1 MKKEI
6 KHFVAFLKRMVIE
19 AIQLFSK
26 IIERPLTKKFSNKK
40 LKKQPV
46 FIIGAPRTGSTII
59 YQILTNQFNV
69 LYFDNL
75 VCLFNKIPFI
85 GFILSNL
92 VFKNCAH
99 NCFKSH
105 HGDTQKYGWHAP
117 SECGAFWYRWL
128 PKDRHFVD
136 YSDINKLMVKQ
147 IRTEINA
154 IINYFDKPLV
164 FKNLNAGQ
172 RLRLIK
178 KCFPDA
184 KFIYIKRDP
193 LYVAQSIL
201 TAKRKI
207 GIKDNEFWSIMPPNV
222 ADLKKLNGYEQIVKQ
237 IYFLQK
243 QIEEDLQLFPEENIL
258 KLEYKNSGS
267 NLNKIIV
274 KCKKLLGAN
283 YRKNFKKADIKISE
297 RISLDKKEIAQI
309 ESEIEKLNW

>member
-1 MKKEI
+1 MKKEF
-6 KHFVAFLKRMVIE
+6 KHFVAFLKKMVIE
-19 AIQLFSK
+19 AVQFFSR
-26 IIERPLTKKFSNKK
+26 IIERPLKKKFAEKR

-46 FIIGAPRTGSTII
+46 FIIGAPRTGSTIF

-75 VCLFNKIPFI
+75 VSLFNKIPFI

-105 HGDTQKYGWHAP
+105 HGDTRKYGWHAP

-147 IRTEINA
+147 IRNEINA
-154 IINYFDKPLV
+154 IINYFNKPV
-164 FKNLNAGQ
+164 IFKNLNAGQ

-201 TAKRKI
+201 KAKRKI

-222 ADLKKLNGYEQIVKQ
+222 ADLKKINGYEQIVKQ

-258 KLEYKNSGS
+258 ILDYKYLGS
-267 NLNKIIV
+267 NLSKV
-274 KCKKLLGAN
+274 LGKCKKLIKAEFRG
-283 YRKNFKKADIKISE
+283 NFKKAEIKISE
-297 RISLDKKEIAQI
+297 RISLDKIEITQI
-309 ESEIEKLNW
+309 KSEIEKFNW